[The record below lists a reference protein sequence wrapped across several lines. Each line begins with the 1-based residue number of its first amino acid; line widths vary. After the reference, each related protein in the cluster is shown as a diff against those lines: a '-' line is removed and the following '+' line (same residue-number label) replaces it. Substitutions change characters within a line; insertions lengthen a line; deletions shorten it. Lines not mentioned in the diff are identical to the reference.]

1 MLRLAVIRS
10 EATRTNAEAFVQRN
24 QTGQPWPRAGHARL
38 ADRAMS
44 KTPMAGRHL
53 QGWRLELAAARRR
66 DPPHGPDANQLW
78 RHIEE
83 RAATFTVAGAA

>member
-1 MLRLAVIRS
+1 
-10 EATRTNAEAFVQRN
+10 
-24 QTGQPWPRAGHARL
+24 
-38 ADRAMS
+38 MS